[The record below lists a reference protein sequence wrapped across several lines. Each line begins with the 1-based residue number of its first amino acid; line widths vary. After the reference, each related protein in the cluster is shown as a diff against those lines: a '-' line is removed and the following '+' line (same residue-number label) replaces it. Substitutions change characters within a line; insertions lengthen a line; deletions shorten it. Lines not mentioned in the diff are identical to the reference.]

1 MSKCELRN
9 LAPALAL
16 VCGVGIAYELV
27 LMRVFAIAQ
36 WHHFAYMMISLA
48 MLGFGAAGTLLSL
61 LGERARRGAPQL
73 FVWGAALLSLA
84 IPLSHVLSR
93 QIPFETFR
101 LVSEPV
107 QWSYLFLLYLLL
119 AVPFFLISSCITAA
133 FLMRPGHV
141 GVVYFLNMA
150 SSGLGALA
158 VTAAMYLAAPQ
169 HLVALLGLLALVAV
183 LLVALP
189 ERRFPKTAMLS
200 AVGAVGLAV
209 WSAQTP
215 PSISEYKELSYALDL
230 PDAQI
235 AARAHSPI
243 SELYAVRSEHLR
255 ETPGQ
260 ISNYPMSEL
269 GPLPEQIGLYFDA
282 GGASMINRFDGNFE
296 SVAYLDYVTAALPYR
311 MLESPRVFVVG
322 AGGGTGVLTA
332 LRNDSPEVIACE
344 IDPNIF
350 ELVEERFG
358 DFSGHLYSRNDVRPV
373 IADGRGWL
381 EGRPRERMDLIQIA
395 LLNSFSSSS
404 AGVHAL
410 SESYLYTVEAV
421 QTYLGHLTDDGMLAV
436 TRWLKTP
443 PRDAVKMF
451 ATLVEGAEKA
461 GIENP
466 ADHLLWIRS
475 WNTATLVL
483 SRKPLNKKQVNAAVS
498 FCEDRDFDLC
508 HAPGIAREQVNKYTR
523 LDEPVYFSAA
533 QAILAKQQREQF
545 YDDFLYH
552 VRPPTDDS
560 PYFFRFFKWKSLPKL
575 VRGMGRQWVPFVEW
589 GYLALLATVAQSV
602 VAGMVLI
609 LLPMVV
615 FSGRSGSTV
624 RGYRLPVIFYFGLLG
639 LGFMLLEIA
648 FIQSLMRFLHYPVY
662 AVAVVLTSFLFF
674 SGLGSLA
681 ADHWHRFAR
690 RAHPIGI
697 GALLL
702 TAALMV
708 AGTPFVFNSF
718 MSWPDGGRIALGLAM
733 LGPLAFLMGIPFPLG
748 LQQVSDRVPR
758 LIPWAWAINGCLS
771 VFGATLATLLAIHIG
786 FRMLVALAAICYL
799 ATIPCFRRLSRE
811 SAPATTEVN
820 PSSAPDAS

>member
-16 VCGVGIAYELV
+16 VSGVGIAYELV

-61 LGERARRGAPQL
+61 FGERVRRWAPRL
-73 FVWGAALLSLA
+73 FAWGATLLSLS
-84 IPLSHVLSR
+84 IPLSHVVS
-93 QIPFETFR
+93 QHIPFETFR
-101 LVSEPV
+101 LVSEPA
-107 QWSYLFLLYLLL
+107 QWSYLFLLYVLLS
-119 AVPFFLISSCITAA
+119 VPFFLISVCITAA

-141 GVVYFLNMA
+141 GVVYFLNMGG
-150 SSGLGALA
+150 SGLGALA
-158 VTAAMYLAAPQ
+158 ITAGMYLAAPQ
-169 HLVALLGLLALVAV
+169 HLVALLGVLSLVAV

-189 ERRFPKTAMLS
+189 DRRFPAPALLS
-200 AVGAVGLAV
+200 AVGAVVLGA

-215 PSISEYKELSYALDL
+215 PSISEYKGLSYALDL
-230 PDAQI
+230 PDAQVV
-235 AARAHSPI
+235 AQAHSPI
-243 SELYAVRSEHLR
+243 SGLHAVRSEHLR

-282 GGASMINRFDGNFE
+282 GGASMINRFDGDFQ

-311 MLESPRVFVVG
+311 LLESPRVFVVG

-332 LRNDSPEVIACE
+332 LRNGAPEVIACE
-344 IDPNIF
+344 IDPNVF
-350 ELVEERFG
+350 ELVEEQFG
-358 DFSGHLYSRNDVRPV
+358 EFSGHLYSRDDVRPV

-381 EGRPRERMDLIQIA
+381 EGRPQERVDLIQIA
-395 LLNSFSSSS
+395 LLDSFSSSS

-421 QTYLGHLTDDGMLAV
+421 ETYLEHLADDGMLAV

-461 GIENP
+461 GIANP
-466 ADHLLWIRS
+466 AEHLLWIRS

-483 SRKPLNKKQVNAAVS
+483 SRQPLDQQQVDAAAA
-498 FCEDRDFDLC
+498 FCEDRNFDLC
-508 HAPGIAREQVNKYTR
+508 HSPGLGREQVNKYTR
-523 LDEPVYFSAA
+523 LDEPVYFNSA
-533 QAILAKQQREQF
+533 QAILERERRARF
-545 YDDFLYH
+545 YDNFLYH

-602 VAGMVLI
+602 VAGAVLI
-609 LLPMVV
+609 LLPLVV
-615 FSGRSGSTV
+615 FSGRSGSSV
-624 RGYRLPVIFYFGLLG
+624 RGYRLPVILYFGLLG

-648 FIQSLMRFLHYPVY
+648 FIQNLMRFLHYPVY

-674 SGLGSLA
+674 SGIGSLA
-681 ADHWHRFAR
+681 ADHLHHLAR

-697 GALLL
+697 AALLL
-702 TAALMV
+702 TAAVLV
-708 AGTPFVFNSF
+708 GGSPFLFESF

-758 LIPWAWAINGCLS
+758 LVPWAWAINGCLS
-771 VFGATLATLLAIHIG
+771 VIGATLATLFAIHFG
-786 FRMLVALAAICYL
+786 FRMLVALAAVCYL

-811 SAPATTEVN
+811 RTRPTQSPPN
-820 PSSAPDAS
+820 Q